1 MRNIPTDLLRTFIT
15 VIDLRGYTRAGEQLG
30 RTQPAISLQMKKL
43 QDLIGVQLFV
53 KEGGAV
59 PTEAGELV
67 ATYGRQMLA
76 LNDELMLRVSRRD
89 SRGKLRLGI
98 PNDYADH
105 FLPQLMS
112 GITRTAGDFT
122 LDVVCDI
129 SHKLLEGL
137 RNGMHDIVVAMT
149 ADGPA
154 EGAFMTWREP
164 LVWVGDPSDR
174 LIEDEDGRLRIVC
187 YPEGCLYRRGMLSV
201 LQRDGRKY
209 EIVYQSPS
217 LAGIEA
223 AVGSGFGNTVLA
235 RRIVPPKLTMLGQGQ
250 HLPKLSDVVVGIY
263 LNAGKAR
270 SPVAESFAARIADAF
285 VASEISGRSEEA
297 AEA

>member
-30 RTQPAISLQMKKL
+30 RTQPAISLQMRRL
-43 QDLIGVQLFV
+43 QDLIGVQLFT
-53 KEGGAV
+53 KDGGAT

-76 LNDELMLRVSRRD
+76 LNDDLMLRLSSRD

-105 FLPQLMS
+105 FLPRLMA
-112 GITRTAGDFT
+112 GIARSTGDFT
-122 LDVVCDI
+122 LDVVCDL
-129 SHKLLEGL
+129 SHDLLQGL
-137 RNGMHDIVVAMT
+137 RNGLHDIVVAMT

-164 LVWVGDPSDR
+164 LVWVGDRPDH
-174 LIEDEDGRLRIVC
+174 LIEDEDGQLRIVC
-187 YPEGCLYRRGMLSV
+187 YPEGCLYRRGMLSA
-201 LQRDGRKY
+201 LQRDGRQY

-223 AVGSGFGNTVLA
+223 AVVSGFGNSVLA
-235 RRIVPPKLTMLGQGQ
+235 RRIVPPKLSIVQDAR
-250 HLPKLSDVVVGIY
+250 HLPRLSDVVVGIY
-263 LNAGKAR
+263 LNTDKKR
-270 SPVAESFAARIADAF
+270 STVAESFAARIADAF
-285 VASEISGRSEEA
+285 VASERP
-297 AEA
+297 